1 MPSSESRKL
10 EHDFLTA
17 PIVTLYHVRA
27 LIIGGCTRLAPTC
40 RGSTVH
46 FTVSIGGPGSAEAH
60 AHSLIAPLGQAGP
73 TPSLSEL
80 GVVVADGCVLVETG
94 SEQVFTGTWGSWRH
108 QVLQVLVAVTGWEG
122 RPLVFQFQREREATI
137 ETRGIWHH
145 CRADMTVRRGWQR
158 TLQCFGVWVF
168 PMLLPGVSWGPDRSS
183 AWVYQFLA

>member
-27 LIIGGCTRLAPTC
+27 LIIGGRTRLAPACGRPTI
-40 RGSTVH
+40 H
-46 FTVSIGGPGSAEAH
+46 LTVSIGGPGSAEAH

-73 TPSLSEL
+73 TLAEL
-80 GVVVADGCVLVETG
+80 RVVIANGCVLVETG
-94 SEQVFTGTWGSWRH
+94 GEQVFTGTWGSWRH

-122 RPLVFQFQREREATI
+122 CPLVFQFQREREATI

-145 CRADMTVRRGWQR
+145 CRADMAVRRGWQR
-158 TLQCFGVWVF
+158 TLHRFGVRVF

-183 AWVYQFLA
+183 AWVY